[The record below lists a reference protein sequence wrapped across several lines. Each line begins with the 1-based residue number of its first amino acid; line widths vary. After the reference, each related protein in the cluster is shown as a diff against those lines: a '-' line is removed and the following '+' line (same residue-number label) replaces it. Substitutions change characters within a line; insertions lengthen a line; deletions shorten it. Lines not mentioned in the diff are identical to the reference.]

1 MSVLDHRS
9 MPNLV
14 RDLNYGPGRRSLR
27 SVLRAGRKR
36 GTAIDSPPMGSTD
49 QRMSRRN
56 QYMSGWVY
64 SASERLHGDEQPQ
77 DPDYIRGLRDGA
89 DALKSIVLDGVE
101 ETHSPSYRE
110 GWCYGVPGRKQAL
123 SAVIG
128 FRTSE
133 IQTDPLPT
141 DRVWAIEDLLALI
154 PESEVAAWG
163 SKSGR
168 R

>member
-1 MSVLDHRS
+1 
-9 MPNLV
+9 
-14 RDLNYGPGRRSLR
+14 
-27 SVLRAGRKR
+27 
-36 GTAIDSPPMGSTD
+36 MGSTD

-133 IQTDPLPT
+133 IQTDPLPGIGHI
-141 DRVWAIEDLLALI
+141 ALASLRL
-154 PESEVAAWG
+154 
-163 SKSGR
+163 K
-168 R
+168 